1 MRIMDWSS
9 DVCSSDLL
17 ARVSTGGAPIGDVGA
32 ILLERAERNHA
43 EIEHRRR
50 ADEAQFKPGHFQ
62 YSGLLTGRARRGRAS
77 VVRRILLQPFA
88 DTEGLR
94 DFVIG
99 RAMQGTSCEPCF
111 ELFAARI
118 GIRAAHDRK
127 PFSGLVP
134 QITGPLWRIIIFV
147 HSRSRAASMWAR
159 ARAT

>member
-1 MRIMDWSS
+1 M
-9 DVCSSDLL
+9 
-17 ARVSTGGAPIGDVGA
+17 
-32 ILLERAERNHA
+32 
-43 EIEHRRR
+43 
-50 ADEAQFKPGHFQ
+50 
-62 YSGLLTGRARRGRAS
+62 TGRERSGRDR
-77 VVRRILLQPFA
+77 VERRIILEPV
-88 DTEGLR
+88 DDNEGHR

-147 HSRSRAASMWAR
+147 HSRSRSASMWAR
-159 ARAT
+159 ARATCNCTVGIDIPRYSPPSL

>member
-1 MRIMDWSS
+1 MI
-9 DVCSSDLL
+9 
-17 ARVSTGGAPIGDVGA
+17 
-32 ILLERAERNHA
+32 
-43 EIEHRRR
+43 RRP
-50 ADEAQFKPGHFQ
+50 PGFTRTDTLFP
-62 YSGLLTGRARRGRAS
+62 YTTLFRS
-77 VVRRILLQPFA
+77 RRILLQPFA

-159 ARAT
+159 ARATRSEERSVGKECVST